1 MYSIKLDSKKA
12 MKMLDNVVAYSKG
25 FIEETSAKENYVA
38 SKLASE
44 SIDAFYDYLDV
55 LARTNPGMLHHV
67 YEWGEVGNPQGRLV
81 ELKKILSGN
90 GAYVDAELL
99 QSSSIPDGG
108 SEPFYDKAQI
118 MEDGVSV
125 TINEVDAKALFF
137 EVDGEEFFRLG
148 PITIENPGGE
158 AVRGSFVKAFEE
170 FYNVYFDQVYLRAI
184 KFYDHFKTAP
194 GYAKNFAA
202 AVNSNNAYNI
212 GRKTALSWVLNSPG
226 DQYE

>member
-1 MYSIKLDSKKA
+1 MYSIKFDSKKA

-25 FIEETSAKENYVA
+25 FIEETSAKESYVA

-67 YEWGEVGNPQGRLV
+67 YEWGEVGNPQARLV
-81 ELKKILSGN
+81 QLKKILSGN
-90 GAYVDAELL
+90 GAYVDADFL

-108 SEPFYDKAQI
+108 SEPFYNKAEI
-118 MEDGVSV
+118 MEDGVTV

-137 EVDGEEFFRLG
+137 EVNGEEFFRLG

-170 FYNVYFDQVYLRAI
+170 FYNVYFDNVYLRAI
-184 KFYDHFKTAP
+184 RFYEHFSNTKA
-194 GYAKNFAA
+194 YAKNFPA
-202 AVNSNNAYNI
+202 AVQSANASGI
-212 GRKTALSWVLNSPG
+212 GRTTALKWILSMPG
-226 DQYE
+226 DQ